1 MPKLP
6 KKLIDEF
13 QVDVRGKIPGARADL
28 KSGDPGANIKVWFG
42 PVTKQVNLFK
52 GTPERGAPGQNSQAQ
67 NSEAQSTEAHGGEV
81 ANVPLLLKECVNPD
95 LRIKTKSATGVIAD
109 RATEVKIQTTAGTI
123 ELIAIAAGVEKTEK
137 TDAPRLRVKGRAN
150 ASSMQQDEHELL
162 PTRVGEAMDMPYA
175 ERGWRLILVGF
186 VLFLAFKVVDRT
198 LGVLMEF
205 VFPKV

>member
-1 MPKLP
+1 
-6 KKLIDEF
+6 
-13 QVDVRGKIPGARADL
+13 
-28 KSGDPGANIKVWFG
+28 
-42 PVTKQVNLFK
+42 
-52 GTPERGAPGQNSQAQ
+52 
-67 NSEAQSTEAHGGEV
+67 
-81 ANVPLLLKECVNPD
+81 
-95 LRIKTKSATGVIAD
+95 VIAD
-109 RATEVKIQTTAGTI
+109 RATEVKIQAITGTI
-123 ELIAIAAGVEKTEK
+123 ELIAIPAGVEK

-205 VFPKV
+205 FFPKV